1 MVRRAN
7 ALSLLV
13 LPAMAAVFSFAGPA
27 SAEDAGCKILYDAEV
42 LQARTPSRVY
52 STMTGSSGDMSSET
66 ISTTDAIYMKV
77 GNQWKKSS
85 SSPQDEAR
93 ETADKARSYSGC
105 QHIGDET
112 VNGESAGIYTE
123 ANQESGINGKV
134 WISKKRGLPL
144 KAELSMG
151 ARRFSIRY
159 DYDNIRPPAGAQ

>member
-1 MVRRAN
+1 
-7 ALSLLV
+7 
-13 LPAMAAVFSFAGPA
+13 MAAVFSFGGPA
-27 SAEDAGCKILYDAEV
+27 SAQDAGCKILYDAEV
-42 LQARTPSRVY
+42 LQARTPSHVY
-52 STMTGSSGDMSSET
+52 TTMTGSSGDMSSET

-85 SSPQDEAR
+85 SSPQDEAT

-159 DYDNIRPPAGAQ
+159 DYDNIRPPAAAQ